1 MQYALHK
8 YFTYIFILF
17 SLLPLYVAA
26 QSTNVIHKGTK
37 TFLQHKVEK
46 GQTLYSI
53 SKKYE
58 VEVKA
63 IEEANDGLKSGLKLD
78 DIVLIPL
85 KSNSIT
91 HTVEKGQTL
100 YSICKLYAV
109 SKDAVMKD
117 NNLSDEA
124 LRLGQTLKIVFRKGE
139 PKAEM
144 KTELASTNNNKGND
158 VNPNQINQ
166 IKQEIKEVQ
175 VPNIADDKLVIA
187 LLLPLYLDKNFPE
200 QEENKNTE
208 ETEEKAIPVY
218 AKSGAGLE
226 FYEGVKMAC
235 DSFGK
240 NKNIEIVTLDCESDT
255 DKVKQL
261 LLKTELRR
269 ADVLI
274 GPFNSNYAPF
284 VAEYCKKYKK
294 IYITPFGQV
303 GKILLNNEYACK
315 ISSSPSTQ
323 MEHIASYISDEYKKC
338 NYVIV
343 HNGLKKEKNLVD
355 AFKTKYATLFKDSIK
370 EVLYKDLKFAGL
382 KQRLSSSK
390 TNVVVVCSNDQAFV
404 TDFFNKL
411 NGVKDDYKFVIFG
424 TEQWQEY
431 ENLEVD
437 ILENFKVHFPSNYF
451 IDYEDS
457 LTKNFINSYRNEYYA
472 EPGRASFLGFDLAHY
487 IIKNMSDDLK
497 PETLFADKFKAL
509 QIVFDFEKTSHES
522 GYENHY
528 SPIFTFENGLLKA
541 VVK

>member
-1 MQYALHK
+1 MHYALHK

-17 SLLPLYVAA
+17 SLLPLYIAA
-26 QSTNVIHKGTK
+26 QSPNVIHKGTK
-37 TFLQHKVEK
+37 TFIQHKVEK

-85 KSNSIT
+85 KLNSIT

-124 LRLGQTLKIVFRKGE
+124 LRLGQALKIVFRKGE
-139 PKAEM
+139 PKPEI
-144 KTELASTNNNKGND
+144 KTEQASTNNKGND
-158 VNPNQINQ
+158 VNPTQINQ
-166 IKQEIKEVQ
+166 IKQEIKDVQ
-175 VPNIADDKLVIA
+175 VPNLADDKLVIA

-208 ETEEKAIPVY
+208 ESEEKVIPVY
-218 AKSGAGLE
+218 AKSAAGLE

-269 ADVLI
+269 ADVVI

-323 MEHIASYISDEYKKC
+323 MEHIASYISEEYKKC

-355 AFKTKYATLFKDSIK
+355 AFKTKYAILFKDSIK

-431 ENLEVD
+431 ENLEVG

-457 LTKNFINSYRNEYYA
+457 LTKNFLNAYRNEYYA

-487 IIKNMSDDLK
+487 IIKNMSDDLQ